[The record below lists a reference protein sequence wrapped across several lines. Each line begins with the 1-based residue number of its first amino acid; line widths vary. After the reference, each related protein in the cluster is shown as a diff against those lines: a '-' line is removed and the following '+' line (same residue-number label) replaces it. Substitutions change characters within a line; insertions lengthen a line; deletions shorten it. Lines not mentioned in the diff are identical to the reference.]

1 MSVEVISLISFVVL
15 LGAFIQGTCGMGFA
29 LIVVP
34 VISLLSPTSLP
45 VTVLLL
51 MLPLNAYIAW
61 REWNALDKTGAI
73 WIGIGRFIGTFGGIA
88 ILSLLSMKSL
98 SIFVGLSTI
107 FAAVATWF
115 IPAFNLN
122 KKAYIGAG
130 LITGITETTTGIG
143 GPPLALTYQH
153 RPVAEMRA
161 TIAVSFLFGE
171 ILSLIF
177 LALSGHIYPD
187 LMYSSLWF
195 LPALI
200 VGSVLSQSI
209 HNSINQKYMR
219 IFVQIFALTS
229 SIVLI
234 VKAMS
239 K

>member
-34 VISLLSPTSLP
+34 VISLLNPTSLP

-51 MLPLNAYIAW
+51 MLPLNGYIAW
-61 REWNALDKTGAI
+61 REWNALDKIGAI
-73 WIGIGRFIGTFGGIA
+73 WIGMGRFIGTFGGIA

-107 FAAVATWF
+107 FAAVVTWF
-115 IPAFNLN
+115 IPAFNPN

-171 ILSLIF
+171 IISLIF
-177 LALSGHIYPD
+177 LALSGHIHPD